1 MTLHV
6 ADHWFEHRV
15 IDDGV
20 TAIWEPHVVP
30 FMRCNI
36 WLVRGREKDMLI
48 DSGMGMCSLR
58 DAIAARLE
66 KPVLASPFG
75 AMWNSA

>member
-30 FMRCNI
+30 FMR
-36 WLVRGREKDMLI
+36 
-48 DSGMGMCSLR
+48 
-58 DAIAARLE
+58 
-66 KPVLASPFG
+66 
-75 AMWNSA
+75 

>member
-20 TAIWEPHVVP
+20 TAIWEPPVVP
-30 FMRCNI
+30 FMR
-36 WLVRGREKDMLI
+36 
-48 DSGMGMCSLR
+48 
-58 DAIAARLE
+58 
-66 KPVLASPFG
+66 
-75 AMWNSA
+75 